1 MPRELN
7 PAEVIKRL
15 NENESLLDILIE
27 MEDFLDSLDLYA
39 FKNWIDGEVVEGPVV
54 SRYWCEMTLKYPYSK
69 MPDPKGGMRLVEHDV
84 RVSFKEST
92 ELNPIK
98 VETPNDFRDGTRKP
112 KLEHTKIWLVSMR
125 IPRRF
130 IDEII
135 DQSIEM
141 YDDEVEIEDVES
153 AEDEGLDM
161 GLNNADTDAQG
172 GADNPDSQPAQGDD
186 QLDLNL

>member
-161 GLNNADTDAQG
+161 GLNNADTDTQG
-172 GADNPDSQPAQGDD
+172 GADNPDVQDAQGDN